1 MTTDQRGESPPKET
15 ADLRTDIERTRE
27 ELGETVEELA
37 RKADIKGRARE
48 RAAELKA
55 RVRDSAQRTKER
67 VSSAAAQRHATGEKV
82 PVRVRRR
89 AVQAADVVRR
99 HPVAFASGGAVA
111 IAGTIA
117 LRGRSKRG
125 ARRGR

>member
-48 RAAELKA
+48 RVAELKT
-55 RVRDSAQRTKER
+55 RVRDSAQRTKDR
-67 VSSAAAQRHATGEKV
+67 VTSAAAQQRAAGEKV
-82 PVRVRRR
+82 PVRTR

-99 HPVAFASGGAVA
+99 HPVAFASGGAAAV
-111 IAGTIA
+111 AGTIA
-117 LRGRSKRG
+117 LRGRRKKRG
-125 ARRGR
+125 ARRRSR